1 MSNHFDYEINKEL
14 GECYLF
20 MGELEKAEGYYV
32 KAAESKP
39 EFSAPYLGLATIAIQ
54 QNDLDKALTCY
65 EKACELEYGDK
76 PLTGVGL
83 VLMEQNKNEQAFA
96 KFEEALSINPN
107 NMVSLSCIVRLGY
120 LLNKVEGLLPILERA
135 VENDETQSSRI
146 TLAGCLISLDRNKEA
161 AELLKQALIAE
172 PSHEQALELLEHIQ

>member
-20 MGELEKAEGYYV
+20 MGELEKAQSYYI

-54 QNDLDKALTCY
+54 QNNLDVALQHY
-65 EKACELEYGDK
+65 EKATELEYGDK

-96 KFEEALSINPN
+96 KFEEALSINPS

-120 LLNKVEGLLPILERA
+120 MLNKVEALLPILESA
-135 VENDETQSSRI
+135 VEVDENQNSRI
-146 TLAGCLISLDRNKEA
+146 TLAGCLISLDRNAEA
-161 AELLKQALIAE
+161 SEHLKKALIAD
-172 PSHEQALELLEHIQ
+172 PSHEQARELLEHIQ